1 MSALFNQT
9 NISPGQSLYL
19 TRTEVI
25 QGFSTLAG
33 DLSGVNL
40 STIFVNPNPVV
51 STLTVNPSG
60 TISLPGSINTTA
72 LSVSSIGVFRGVR
85 GFGTNYN
92 AVGLINSN
100 ATNYNALYTAGVVAQ
115 NSVPDTNGDK
125 MVYGTN
131 FMYGIPQASGVPNPF
146 ISWLSGNSSN
156 TQYALQNV
164 SSINGIVPGQG
175 MTTFTSLTGS
185 NLTTTGTLTSP
196 QIVSLSSING
206 VPYSAVYNGTITPA
220 SQNYPITLTSNVAG
234 VVASINLPAGYLQPN
249 QTYIYDVPFSFLSY
263 PTGGGFPVNI
273 GIRLGNNGQI
283 NYQVPLMMVAG
294 SQGLAVNL
302 TGIAQTNTTVVGSQ
316 QIQIIAVQVGA
327 PSFTCTFQSPPSAGG
342 ANVFSIKPLS

>member
-1 MSALFNQT
+1 MSALYNQT
-9 NISPGQSLYL
+9 NIASYTTQFI
-19 TRTEVI
+19 TRAEVA

-33 DLSGVNL
+33 DLSGANL
-40 STIFVNPNPVV
+40 STLFLNPNPVV

-60 TISLPGSINTTA
+60 SISLPGVINTQA
-72 LSVSSIGVFRGVR
+72 LSLSSIGVFRPVK
-85 GFGTNYN
+85 GFATNYN

-115 NSVPDTNGDK
+115 NSVPDANGDK
-125 MVYGTN
+125 FVYGTN
-131 FMYGIPQASGVPNPF
+131 SMYGVPVASGTPNPF
-146 ISWLSGNSSN
+146 ISWLAGNSSN
-156 TQYALQNV
+156 SQYVLQNV
-164 SSINGIVPGQG
+164 STINGVVPGTG

-196 QIVSLSSING
+196 QIVSVSSING

-220 SQNYPITLTSNVAG
+220 SQNYPITLTSNLAG
-234 VVASINLPAGYLQPN
+234 VVASINLPAGYLQPG

-294 SQGLAVNL
+294 SQGLGVNL
-302 TGIAQTNTTVVGSQ
+302 TGIAQTNSVSVGSQ